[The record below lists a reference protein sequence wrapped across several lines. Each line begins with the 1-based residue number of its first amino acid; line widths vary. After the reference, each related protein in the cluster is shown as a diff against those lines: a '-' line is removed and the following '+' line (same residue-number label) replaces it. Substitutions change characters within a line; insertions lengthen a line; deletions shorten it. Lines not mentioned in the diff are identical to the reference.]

1 MHDTVVSIFYALLL
15 RKNHSRSHARTSC
28 VVLLSASSITR
39 LYSAID
45 WFCLSHVFSTVLAS
59 FLCTFLHESVFFLCF
74 VIVVFSTLFLHKCFF
89 FIYVYES
96 FSLHFSNLHKSKI
109 CLFRHL
115 CKLSLCCF
123 DSLIGKMVQFRLFIY
138 SSDCSCPFFF
148 LRITT
153 VLSLFKLH
161 WNAIPCSMVFLHT
174 HDDPDIMFDL
184 LPFYYSFLPVCMC
197 VCLCFLFRFKYCTI
211 YNKLSA
217 LKHTI
222 KHIKNKR
229 LTILFTP
236 PGFHFLSFL
245 R

>member
-148 LRITT
+148 LRMYHRFVLVQITLKRNTMLHGFSTHAWWSRHYVWFITFLLQFSSCLYVCVFVFFCFVLNT
-153 VLSLFKLH
+153 VQYIINLV
-161 WNAIPCSMVFLHT
+161 P
-174 HDDPDIMFDL
+174 
-184 LPFYYSFLPVCMC
+184 
-197 VCLCFLFRFKYCTI
+197 
-211 YNKLSA
+211 
-217 LKHTI
+217 
-222 KHIKNKR
+222 
-229 LTILFTP
+229 
-236 PGFHFLSFL
+236 
-245 R
+245 